1 MEDNLEEGC
10 VLFYDTDA
18 GEGEIEL
25 IDSFQKQSVLM
36 QMDVL
41 QDWIGELQSRYD
53 KLSQGMTPLDL
64 QSI

>member
-1 MEDNLEEGC
+1 MEDNVEEGC
-10 VLFYDTDA
+10 VLLYDTDA

-36 QMDVL
+36 
-41 QDWIGELQSRYD
+41 
-53 KLSQGMTPLDL
+53 TPLDL